1 MSTVLSM
8 ESLQQQHSSFCCTRL
23 NALFKHLI
31 EPFCLKCTLFLSP
44 PLSAITPK
52 CVVENR
58 AMFSEPLVGVRDA
71 SCRTSD
77 LYTDLME
84 KEGGDSAVTEAQTV
98 EKKPS
103 CVHDPDD

>member
-1 MSTVLSM
+1 
-8 ESLQQQHSSFCCTRL
+8 
-23 NALFKHLI
+23 
-31 EPFCLKCTLFLSP
+31 
-44 PLSAITPK
+44 
-52 CVVENR
+52 
-58 AMFSEPLVGVRDA
+58 MFSEALVGVRDA

-84 KEGGDSAVTEAQTV
+84 EGGDSAVTEAQTV